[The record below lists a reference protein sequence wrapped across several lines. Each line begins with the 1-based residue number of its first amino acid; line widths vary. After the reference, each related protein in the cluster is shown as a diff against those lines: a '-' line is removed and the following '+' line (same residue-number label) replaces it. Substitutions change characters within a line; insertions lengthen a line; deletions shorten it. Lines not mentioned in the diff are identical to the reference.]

1 MFKSKFQVSTKHFII
16 GILFGLIF
24 ANIFFCFLVLGRDF
38 LRQTWFKNN
47 YFLELSNHEVYFF
60 NFFYAFIALLV
71 SKSIVFTY
79 WIRQNNINNLKYFYI
94 KKRIVSEQW
103 NFLNYFIFFFTK
115 ISSFISFIGIEI
127 FYLLDSFNKYFYIYL
142 LILLV
147 LFLHSWQV
155 FILKHKN
162 GYKIMFISFL
172 FILFASFLFTF
183 MSINNEDIIKNYN
196 NENEIVKKTKI
207 KLPISNY
214 YEEQKNNNNIN
225 FFRQKEENY
234 ILTKNDTLNF
244 TPIKFNDYNKTFY
257 TINNDFKELNNLFNY
272 NHKIYSNLD
281 INCDKNIK
289 MKDVNTLK
297 IILLYSSFR
306 RINYKVL
313 PKKMLSNKE
322 YYKSC
327 ILPYNIYCI
336 QNKSNTIDNAIK
348 IKLYKDSISLNNRK
362 IDYFQFEKEYIKIFE
377 KNPAII
383 VEVSFDNESNF
394 QQYISIYSLIIR
406 ESIKYKDKISYK
418 KYNRKYNDI
427 YDDDKKYII
436 DSVSKFKYREVIHHK
451 NVIEI
456 INFINSGEVLPP
468 PPDFYFSE

>member
-1 MFKSKFQVSTKHFII
+1 
-16 GILFGLIF
+16 
-24 ANIFFCFLVLGRDF
+24 
-38 LRQTWFKNN
+38 
-47 YFLELSNHEVYFF
+47 
-60 NFFYAFIALLV
+60 
-71 SKSIVFTY
+71 
-79 WIRQNNINNLKYFYI
+79 
-94 KKRIVSEQW
+94 
-103 NFLNYFIFFFTK
+103 
-115 ISSFISFIGIEI
+115 
-127 FYLLDSFNKYFYIYL
+127 
-142 LILLV
+142 
-147 LFLHSWQV
+147 
-155 FILKHKN
+155 
-162 GYKIMFISFL
+162 
-172 FILFASFLFTF
+172 
-183 MSINNEDIIKNYN
+183 
-196 NENEIVKKTKI
+196 
-207 KLPISNY
+207 
-214 YEEQKNNNNIN
+214 
-225 FFRQKEENY
+225 
-234 ILTKNDTLNF
+234 
-244 TPIKFNDYNKTFY
+244 
-257 TINNDFKELNNLFNY
+257 
-272 NHKIYSNLD
+272 
-281 INCDKNIK
+281 

-313 PKKMLSNKE
+313 PKKMLYNKE

-468 PPDFYFSE
+468 PPEFYFSE